1 LLSSDSILELVDITL
16 TDSSGQRLFY
26 NLNFDLKSEET
37 AVVIGPTGSGK
48 TSLVE
53 LIIGAAEPDSGA
65 VIIFGKHLHQ
75 KKIGQV
81 ARVRRK
87 IGGVGG
93 IYNLISY
100 QTVYDNLIDPMI
112 FRKESRTHK
121 KKKIEKYLKELGL
134 GSKKDTY
141 AGNLSQ
147 GERVQVMLARAIIA
161 DQPLLLVDE
170 PLAGLDGAVR
180 ARVIEI
186 LRRLSTSGH
195 SMIIFTTLEDDFGV
209 PDPSVYRLEGG
220 MLK

>member
-1 LLSSDSILELVDITL
+1 MSSSRSILELVDITL
-16 TDSSGQRLFY
+16 TDSSGQGLFD
-26 NLNFDLKSEET
+26 NLNFELKAEVTS
-37 AVVIGPTGSGK
+37 VIIGPTGSGK

-53 LIIGAAEPDSGA
+53 LIIGAAEPDHGS
-65 VIIFGKHLHQ
+65 VIIFGKHLNH

-81 ARVRRK
+81 ARIRRK

-100 QTVYDNLIDPMI
+100 QTVYDNLVDPMI

-134 GSKKDTY
+134 SSKKEAL

-161 DQPLLLVDE
+161 DQPLLLIDE
-170 PLAGLDGAVR
+170 PLAGLDGAVKR
-180 ARVIEI
+180 KVIEI
-186 LRRLSTSGH
+186 LRRLSTGGH
-195 SMIIFTTLEDDFGV
+195 SMIILTTLEEDFGI
-209 PDPSVYRLEGG
+209 PNPAVYRLDGG
-220 MLK
+220 CLK

>member
-1 LLSSDSILELVDITL
+1 MSSSESILELVDITL
-16 TDSSGQRLFY
+16 TESSGQRLFY
-26 NLNFDLKSEET
+26 NLNFELKAEET
-37 AVVIGPTGSGK
+37 AIITGPTGSGK

-53 LIIGAAEPDSGA
+53 LIIGAAAPDMGS
-65 VIIFGKHLHQ
+65 VIIFGKHLNQ
-75 KKIGQV
+75 NKIGQV
-81 ARVRRK
+81 AKIRRK

-93 IYNLISY
+93 IYNPISY

-112 FRKESRTHK
+112 FRNESRAHK

-134 GSKKDTY
+134 SSKKDTM

-195 SMIIFTTLEDDFGV
+195 SMIIFTSLEDDFGV
-209 PDPSVYRLEGG
+209 PDPSGYRLDGG
-220 MLK
+220 VLK